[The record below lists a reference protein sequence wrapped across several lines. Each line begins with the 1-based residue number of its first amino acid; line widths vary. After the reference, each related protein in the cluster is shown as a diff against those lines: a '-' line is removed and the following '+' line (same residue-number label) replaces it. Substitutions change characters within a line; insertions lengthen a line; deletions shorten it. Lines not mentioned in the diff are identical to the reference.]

1 MTCANFGVKTVLNL
15 HLLAYTGSLGNGT
28 DTQCNALGDSV
39 LTITNNNFLMQRD
52 SRILFGWAGGAT
64 LTDARYNAPS
74 FANYGDVYAHPVHR
88 SATAASNPPVW
99 YPDYQP
105 VKVKANEELKV
116 KINDGISGTGV
127 ERVTVLALI
136 CGDNDTADPIP
147 DGPIYTFRYTS
158 TTSVTANAWTQ
169 LAITW
174 TTTPPP
180 GVYAVIDNHVMSA
193 NGIAWRII
201 FPPRIWRPGNL
212 MNVNQYDNRWNPEK
226 PFVFGSLGY
235 FRVPVYPLIE
245 VLCNSTDSSFTGFLT
260 VKRMGNLQDLPAGYL
275 G

>member
-1 MTCANFGVKTVLNL
+1 MLNL

-28 DTQCNALGDSV
+28 DTQCNALSDGV

-52 SRILFGWAGGAT
+52 SRVILGWAGGAT
-64 LTDARYNAPS
+64 LTDARLNAPS
-74 FANYGDVYAHPVHR
+74 FANYGDVYIHPVHR
-88 SATAASNPPVW
+88 SATAASNPPIW
-99 YPDYQP
+99 FPNYQP
-105 VKVKANEELKV
+105 VRTKANEELKV

-136 CGDNDTADPIP
+136 CGDTDTPDPIP

-158 TTSVTANAWTQ
+158 TTSVAANAWTQ

-180 GVYAVIDNHVMSA
+180 GVYCVLDNHITSA
-193 NGIAWRII
+193 NMIAARMI
-201 FPPRIWRPGNL
+201 FPPRIWRPGSIG
-212 MNVNQYDNRWNPEK
+212 NVNQYDNRWNPET
-226 PFVFGSLGY
+226 PWILGPLGY

-245 VLCNSTDSSFTGFLT
+245 VLANSTDSSFTGFLT